1 MLFRSVTPETFRH
14 GSYARTNASRN
25 QMLTVRAFGWL
36 FADTRNLGYTTKN
49 ILIHGKD
56 KFYGEPRFVQEG
68 SGKALEPVWHRAT
81 LDLLAA
87 IALID
92 TGRFVGRV
100 VSYRAGHTLDVR
112 AVGLLYLNDMLTPLV

>member
-1 MLFRSVTPETFRH
+1 M
-14 GSYARTNASRN
+14 
-25 QMLTVRAFGWL
+25 MVRAFGFL
-36 FADTRNLGYTTKN
+36 FADTRNLGYTPKN
-49 ILIHGKD
+49 ILIHGRKRY
-56 KFYGEPRFVQEG
+56 YGEPRFIEPG
-68 SGKALEPVWHRAT
+68 GKALEPVWHRAT

-112 AVGLLYLNDMLTPLV
+112 AVLQLYRQGLLVPA